1 MGSFCT
7 VQTQPLPDPK
17 KVISGTDIPEWV
29 SAAGRQLYEQ
39 SAEIAAQ
46 DFPKYEGP
54 RIATFGD
61 EVTTQGDR
69 IQLGTDDD
77 GNPIFQQSKL
87 TADERAGQDL
97 LRQGTGTFQIYGFM
111 FTQSIE
117 SHDSQK
123 IYVWTL

>member
-7 VQTQPLPDPK
+7 VQTEPLPDPK

-46 DFPKYEGP
+46 DFPTYEGP

-97 LRQGTGTFQIYGFM
+97 LRQGTDTFQSYL
-111 FTQSIE
+111 
-117 SHDSQK
+117 DSASVK
-123 IYVWTL
+123 P